1 MNISHFCIDRPI
13 FASVISIIITLG
25 GALTMLSLPI
35 AQYPDITPPQIT
47 VTATYPGADANV
59 VANNVAA
66 PIEQQVNGADN
77 MIYMSSASSSTGN
90 LTINAYFEIGTNP
103 ELAQVDVQ
111 NRVNLALPQLPQSV
125 QAQGVSVQK
134 KSSAFMMVIAIY
146 SPTERYDGTYIA
158 NYANIYVL
166 DALKR
171 ISGANQSSIFGT
183 PDYAM
188 RIWLRPDRMAQLGIT
203 ASDVQTAVANQNQQY
218 AVGRLGQ
225 SPTGGPVEQS
235 FAVTTTGRL
244 TEPAEFENIIIRAES
259 GGAAIVRLKDIGR
272 AELGQKDYSIRSRFQ
287 GKPATVIAVYQ
298 QPGANALDVSK
309 QVRATLAEMKK
320 SFPEGIDYKI
330 AMDTTEFTRASI
342 TDVVH
347 TFFEAVVLVV
357 IVVFVFLQSLR
368 ATLIPVLAVPVSIV
382 GTFMGMAALGFSINM
397 LTLFGMVLAIGIVV
411 DDAIV
416 VIENVERNMT
426 VHKLDPKTAAKK
438 AMDEVAGPVVA
449 IVLVLCAV
457 FVPVAFLGG
466 ITGQMYKQ
474 FAITIAIS
482 VVISGIVALT
492 LSPALA
498 SLLLKPGHHE
508 KRGFFRWFDNQFARM
523 TAGYT
528 RAVRLVIKRFAVGL
542 LLFVGMIVLAVFM
555 MRSVPTA
562 FLPPED
568 QGYLL
573 GAVIM
578 PDAASLDRT
587 GDVSDRVT
595 EYFMKQPAV
604 DSITTVDGYS
614 LLDSQNKNNSSTFF
628 VGFKSFEDRYSSA
641 NIRTQNARAVIVDAY
656 KTLSQVKQGIIL
668 PLNPPAIPGLGTTG
682 GTEVWIQSK
691 GDATVAQYAA
701 VVEEYVEKAKK
712 RPELTGVTSTFNA
725 SSQQMLVNVD
735 RDKAETLG
743 VPVEAVYSAMQTM
756 FGSLYVSQ
764 FNRNSRLWQVILQ
777 AEPTYRLKPEDLTQ
791 VFVRSKT
798 NSMVPLKSVVTYK
811 YVTGPDLVT
820 RFNNYPAVKVTT
832 NAAPGYS
839 SGQVITALEEIGA
852 QMPDGYSLAWSGEAF
867 EAKQSG
873 GTSGLVFVFGLVMV
887 FLILAAQ
894 YEKWN
899 LPFGV
904 LMAVPFAIFGALV
917 AIMLRGL
924 NNDVYFQIGLT
935 MLVALAAKN
944 AILIFEFAVLNRESG
959 ESIYDAAMTAAEER
973 LRPIVMTSLAFILG
987 CVPLA
992 IATGASANSRHSI
1005 GTGVI
1010 GGMLGATAIA
1020 VFFIPMFFY
1029 VLETMSDKRRGKK
1042 APGAAGGAAGGGPDG
1057 GAPGPQAPGTPGGGA
1072 TVATHEASG
1081 STAAAPA
1088 NPGATLAASSGA
1100 PTAPS
1105 AHREGD

>member
-13 FASVISIIITLG
+13 FASVISIVISLAG
-25 GALTMLSLPI
+25 VVAMLNLPI

-47 VTATYPGADANV
+47 VSATYPGASADV

-77 MIYMSSASSSTGN
+77 MIYMYSSSSSTGAFTLN
-90 LTINAYFEIGTNP
+90 CFFQIGTNP

-111 NRVNLALPQLPQSV
+111 NRVNLALPQLPSSV
-125 QAQGVSVQK
+125 QSQGIQVQK

-146 SPTERYDGTYIA
+146 SPTNRYDATYIA

-171 ISGANQSSIFGT
+171 IPGANQSSIFGT

-203 ASDVQTAVANQNQQY
+203 AGDVQRAVANQNQQF
-218 AVGRLGQ
+218 AVGRIGQ
-225 SPTGGPVEQS
+225 SPTGSAVEQS

-244 TEPAEFENIIIRAES
+244 ADPTEFENIILRAKN
-259 GGAAIVRLKDIGR
+259 GDAAIVRLGDIGR
-272 AELGQKDYSIRSRFQ
+272 AELGQKDYSIRSKFQ

-309 QVRATLAEMKK
+309 QVRATLAEMQK
-320 SFPEGIDYKI
+320 SFPEGISYSV

-342 TDVVH
+342 SDVVH
-347 TFFEAVVLVV
+347 TFFEALVLVV

-368 ATLIPVLAVPVSIV
+368 ATLIPVLAVPVSIL
-382 GTFMGMAALGFSINM
+382 GTFIGMLALNFSINM

-426 VHKLDPKTAAKK
+426 VHKLSPKDAAKR
-438 AMDEVAGPVVA
+438 AMDEVSGPVVA
-449 IVLVLCAV
+449 IVLVMCAV
-457 FVPVAFLGG
+457 FVPVAFLSG
-466 ITGQMYKQ
+466 ITGQLYKQ

-482 VVISGIVALT
+482 VVFSGLVALT

-498 SLLLKPGHHE
+498 ALLLKPGHHE
-508 KRGFFRWFDNQFARM
+508 KRGFFKWFDNAFARM
-523 TAGYT
+523 TTGYT
-528 RAVRLVIKRFAVGL
+528 NKVKLVIKRFGVA
-542 LLFVGMIVLAVFM
+542 LFMFLGMIVIAVFM
-555 MRSVPTA
+555 MRSIPTS

-578 PDAASLDRT
+578 PDSASLDRT
-587 GDVSDRVT
+587 GDVSQNVT
-595 EYFMKQPAV
+595 DFFMKQPAV
-604 DSITTVDGYS
+604 SSVTVVDGYS
-614 LLDSQNKNNSSTFF
+614 LLDSQNKNNAGAFF
-628 VGFKSFEDRYSSA
+628 IGFKSFDERYTWA
-641 NIRTQNARAVIVDAY
+641 NIRSQNARAVLIKAY
-656 KTLSQVKQGIIL
+656 ETLSKVKEGIIL
-668 PLNPPAIPGLGTTG
+668 PVNPPSIPGLGTTG
-682 GTEVWIQSK
+682 GTEVWVQAQ
-691 GDATVAQYAA
+691 GDATIAQLAA
-701 VVEEYVEKAKK
+701 VVDDFVAKAKK
-712 RPELTGVTSTFNA
+712 RPELTRVTSTFNA
-725 SSQQMLVNVD
+725 SAQQLLANVD
-735 RDKAETLG
+735 RDKSETLG
-743 VPVEAVYSAMQTM
+743 VPIEEVYSAMQTM

-764 FNRNSRLWQVILQ
+764 FNRSSRLWQVILQ
-777 AEPTYRLKPEDLTQ
+777 AEPSYRLTPQDLDQ
-791 VFVRSKT
+791 IYVRSKT
-798 NSMVPLKSVVTYK
+798 DSMVPLRSVVTSK
-811 YVTGPDLVT
+811 YVTGPDLIT
-820 RFNNYPAVKVTT
+820 RFNNFPAVKITV

-839 SGQVITALEEIGA
+839 SGQVVSALEAVGA
-852 QMPDGYSLAWSGEAF
+852 EVLPAGYNLGWSGEAY
-867 EAKQSG
+867 ESRQAG
-873 GTSGLVFVFGLVMV
+873 NTAVLVFAFGLVMV

-894 YEKWN
+894 YEKWS
-899 LPFGV
+899 LPIGV
-904 LMAVPFAIFGALV
+904 LMAVPFALFGALL

-924 NNDVYFQIGLT
+924 ENDVYFQIGLT

-944 AILIFEFAVLNRESG
+944 AILIFEFAVLNREQG
-959 ESIYDAAMTAAEER
+959 ESVYDAAVTAAAER

-1029 VLETMSDKRRGKK
+1029 VLERMSERSGGKEK
-1042 APGAAGGAAGGGPDG
+1042 PGPTGSKPDDTGNGTGPG
-1057 GAPGPQAPGTPGGGA
+1057 GAPKVT
-1072 TVATHEASG
+1072 
-1081 STAAAPA
+1081 
-1088 NPGATLAASSGA
+1088 
-1100 PTAPS
+1100 PS
-1105 AHREGD
+1105 ARREDE

>member
-13 FASVISIIITLG
+13 FASVISIVITLG
-25 GALTMLSLPI
+25 GALTMLALPV
-35 AQYPDITPPQIT
+35 AQYPDVTPPQIT
-47 VTATYPGADANV
+47 IAASYPGASADV

-77 MIYMSSASSSTGN
+77 MIYMNSSSSSTGN

-125 QAQGVSVQK
+125 QAQGVQIQK

-146 SPTERYDGTYIA
+146 SPQERYDATYIA

-166 DALKR
+166 DAIKR
-171 ISGANQSSIFGT
+171 IGGANQASIFGT

-188 RIWLRPDRMAQLGIT
+188 RIWLKPDRMAQLSIT
-203 ASDVQTAVANQNQQY
+203 AADVQRAVANQNQQF

-225 SPTGGPVEQS
+225 APTGGAVEQS
-235 FAVTTTGRL
+235 FAVTTPGRL
-244 TEPAEFENIIIRAES
+244 AEPADFDNIIVRAAS
-259 GGAAIVRLKDIGR
+259 QGTAIVRLKDVGR

-287 GKPATVIAVYQ
+287 GKPATIIAVYQ
-298 QPGANALDVSK
+298 QPGANALNVSK
-309 QVRATLAEMKK
+309 EVRATLAEMKK
-320 SFPEGIDYKI
+320 SFPEGLDYQI

-342 TDVVH
+342 SDVVH
-347 TFFEAVVLVV
+347 TFFEALVLVV
-357 IVVFVFLQSLR
+357 VVVFVFLQSLR
-368 ATLIPVLAVPVSIV
+368 ATVIPVLAVPVSIL
-382 GTFMGMAALGFSINM
+382 GTAMGMAMLGFSINM

-426 VHKLDPKTAAKK
+426 VHKLDPKAAAKR

-466 ITGQMYKQ
+466 ITGQLYKQ

-498 SLLLKPGHHE
+498 ALLLTSTHHE
-508 KRGFFRWFDNQFARM
+508 KKGFFRWFENVFARL

-528 RAVRLVIKRFAVGL
+528 RAVKFVIKRFVLAL
-542 LLFVGMIVLAVFM
+542 LLFGGMIVLTAVMF
-555 MRSVPTA
+555 RTVPGA

-587 GDVSDRVT
+587 GDVSRRVSD
-595 EYFMKQPAV
+595 YFMKQAAV
-604 DSITTVDGYS
+604 SSVTTVDGYS
-614 LLDSQNKNNSSTFF
+614 LLDSQNKNNAGTFF
-628 VGFKSFEDRYSSA
+628 IGLKGFDERYKFA
-641 NIRTQNARAVIVDAY
+641 NIRAQNARSVLIDAY
-656 KTLSQVKQGIIL
+656 ETLSRIREGIVI
-668 PLNPPAIPGLGTTG
+668 PVNPPSIPGLGTTG
-682 GTEVWIQSK
+682 GTEVWVQSK
-691 GDATVAQYAA
+691 GDASIPQLAA
-701 VVEEYVEKAKK
+701 VVQDFVHRAKE
-712 RPELTGVTSTFNA
+712 RPELSGVTSTFNA
-725 SSQQMLVNVD
+725 ASQQLLVDVD
-735 RDKAETLG
+735 RDKSETLG
-743 VPVEAVYSAMQTM
+743 VPIQDVYSAMQTM

-764 FNRNSRLWQVILQ
+764 FNRASRLWQVILQ
-777 AEPTYRLKPEDLTQ
+777 AEPSYRLKPQDLDQ
-791 VFVRSKT
+791 IYVRST
-798 NSMVPLKSVVTYK
+798 SGNMVPLKSVVTYR
-811 YVTGPDLVT
+811 YVTGPDLIT
-820 RFNNYPAVKVTT
+820 RFNNFPAVKITA

-839 SGQVITALEEIGA
+839 SGQVIAALEAIAA
-852 QMPDGYSLAWSGEAF
+852 QMPPGYDIAWSGEAY
-867 EAKQSG
+867 EARKSG
-873 GTSGLVFVFGLVMV
+873 GTSSLVFVFGLVMV

-894 YEKWN
+894 YEKWS

-904 LMAVPFAIFGALV
+904 LMAVPFAMFGALL
-917 AIMLRGL
+917 AILLRGL

-944 AILIFEFAVLNRESG
+944 AILIFEFAVINRDAG
-959 ESIYDAAMTAAEER
+959 ALPYDAALTAAEER
-973 LRPIVMTSLAFILG
+973 LRPIIMTSFAFILG
-987 CVPLA
+987 VVPLA
-992 IATGASANSRHSI
+992 IALGASANSRHSI

-1020 VFFIPMFFY
+1020 VFFIPMFY
-1029 VLETMSDKRRGKK
+1029 YLLEALSSRSRGKTMPPSSE
-1042 APGAAGGAAGGGPDG
+1042 AGPGSP
-1057 GAPGPQAPGTPGGGA
+1057 
-1072 TVATHEASG
+1072 H
-1081 STAAAPA
+1081 AAPSM
-1088 NPGATLAASSGA
+1088 P
-1100 PTAPS
+1100 
-1105 AHREGD
+1105 RKDD

>member
-1 MNISHFCIDRPI
+1 MNISRFCIDRPI

-25 GALTMLSLPI
+25 GALSMLSLPI

-47 VTATYPGADANV
+47 ISATYPGATADV

-77 MIYMSSASSSTGN
+77 MIYMNSSSSSTGN
-90 LTINAYFEIGTNP
+90 FTLNVFFQIGTNP

-125 QAQGVSVQK
+125 QSQGIQVQK

-146 SPTERYDGTYIA
+146 SPTDRYDPTYIA

-171 ISGANQSSIFGT
+171 VPGANQSSIFGT

-188 RIWLRPDRMAQLGIT
+188 RIWLKPDRMAQLGVT
-203 ASDVQTAVANQNQQY
+203 ASDVQKAVSNQNQQF
-218 AVGRLGQ
+218 AVGSIGQ
-225 SPTGGPVEQS
+225 SPTGTPVEQS

-244 TEPAEFENIIIRAES
+244 VDPAEFENIIIRAAS
-259 GGAAIVRLKDIGR
+259 GDAAIVRLRDIGR
-272 AELGQKDYSIRSRFQ
+272 AQLGQKDYSIRSKFQ
-287 GKPATVIAVYQ
+287 GKPATIIAVYQ

-309 QVRATLAEMKK
+309 QVRATLEQMKK
-320 SFPEGIDYKI
+320 SFPEGMDYSI

-342 TDVVH
+342 SDVIH
-347 TFFEAVVLVV
+347 TFFEALVLVV
-357 IVVFVFLQSLR
+357 IVVYVFLQSFR
-368 ATLIPVLAVPVSIV
+368 ATLIPVIAVPVSIL
-382 GTFMGMAALGFSINM
+382 GTFMGMLALGFSINM

-416 VIENVERNMT
+416 VVENVERNMN
-426 VHKLDPKTAAKK
+426 VHKLSPKDAAKR
-438 AMDEVAGPVVA
+438 AMDEVSGPVVA

-466 ITGQMYKQ
+466 ITGQLYKQ

-482 VVISGIVALT
+482 VVFSGVVALT

-498 SLLLKPGHHE
+498 ALLLKPGHHE
-508 KRGFFRWFDNQFARM
+508 KKGFFRWFDNSFGRM
-523 TAGYT
+523 TSGYT
-528 RAVRLVIKRFAVGL
+528 RLVRLAIKRFVVAL
-542 LLFVGMIVLAVFM
+542 LLFAGMIALAVVM
-555 MRSVPTA
+555 MKSIPTS

-587 GDVSDRVT
+587 GDVSQHVT
-595 EYFMKQPAV
+595 DYFMKQPAV
-604 DSITTVDGYS
+604 SSVTIVDGYS
-614 LLDSQNKNNSSTFF
+614 LLDSQNKNNASTFF
-628 VGFKSFEDRYSSA
+628 IGFKSFDERYKWA
-641 NIRTQNARAVIVDAY
+641 NIRTQNARAVLIGAY
-656 KTLSQVKQGIIL
+656 ENLSKVKEGIIL
-668 PLNPPAIPGLGTTG
+668 PVNPPSIPGLGTTG
-682 GTEVWIQSK
+682 GTEMWIQSK
-691 GDATVAQYAA
+691 GDATIPQLAG
-701 VVEEYVEKAKK
+701 VVDDFIAKAKQ
-712 RPELTGVTSTFNA
+712 RPELSRVTSTFNA
-725 SSQQMLVNVD
+725 SSQQLLVNVD
-735 RDKAETLG
+735 RDRAETLG
-743 VPVEAVYSAMQTM
+743 VPIEEVYSAMQTM

-764 FNRNSRLWQVILQ
+764 FNRSSRLWQVILQ
-777 AEPTYRLKPEDLTQ
+777 AEPSYRLKPQDLDQ
-791 VFVRSKT
+791 IYVRART
-798 NSMVPLKSVVTYK
+798 GSMVPLKALVTTQFA
-811 YVTGPDLVT
+811 TGPDLVT
-820 RFNNYPAVKVTT
+820 RFNNFPAVKITA

-839 SGQVITALEEIGA
+839 SGQVLSTLDEVA
-852 QMPDGYSLAWSGEAF
+852 QEVMPAGYDVGWSGEAY
-867 EAKQSG
+867 EARQAG
-873 GTSGLVFVFGLVMV
+873 GTSGLVFVFGLIMV

-894 YEKWN
+894 YEKWS
-899 LPFGV
+899 LPVGV
-904 LMAVPFAIFGALV
+904 LMAVPFALFGALL
-917 AIMLRGL
+917 AILLRGL
-924 NNDVYFQIGLT
+924 ENDVYFQIGLT

-959 ESIYDAAMTAAEER
+959 ESVYDAAVTAATER

-1010 GGMLGATAIA
+1010 GGMLGATVIA

-1029 VLETMSDKRRGKK
+1029 VLETMSERKSGEKTQGPTASPPDH
-1042 APGAAGGAAGGGPDG
+1042 GA
-1057 GAPGPQAPGTPGGGA
+1057 
-1072 TVATHEASG
+1072 
-1081 STAAAPA
+1081 
-1088 NPGATLAASSGA
+1088 GA
-1100 PTAPS
+1100 PTATPS
-1105 AHREGD
+1105 AKREGD

>member
-13 FASVISIIITLG
+13 FASVISIVITLG
-25 GALTMLSLPI
+25 GTLAMFSLPI

-47 VTATYPGADANV
+47 ISATYPGASADV

-77 MIYMSSASSSTGN
+77 MIYMNSSSSSTGVYT
-90 LTINAYFEIGTNP
+90 LNAYFQIGTNP

-111 NRVNLALPQLPQSV
+111 NRVNLALPQLPSSV
-125 QAQGVSVQK
+125 QSQGIQVQK

-146 SPTERYDGTYIA
+146 SPSNRYDATYIA

-171 ISGANQSSIFGT
+171 IPGANQSAIFGT

-188 RIWLRPDRMAQLGIT
+188 RIWLKPDRMAQLGVT
-203 ASDVQTAVANQNQQY
+203 AADVQRAVANQNQQF
-218 AVGRLGQ
+218 AVGRIGQ
-225 SPTGGPVEQS
+225 SPTGAPVEQS

-244 TEPAEFENIIIRAES
+244 TSPAEFENIIIRAAN
-259 GGAAIVRLKDIGR
+259 GDAAIVRLKDIGR

-309 QVRATLAEMKK
+309 QVHATLTEMKK
-320 SFPEGIDYKI
+320 QFPQGIDYDI
-330 AMDTTEFTRASI
+330 AMDTTDFTRASI
-342 TDVVH
+342 SDVIH
-347 TFFEAVVLVV
+347 TFFEALVLVV
-357 IVVFVFLQSLR
+357 IVVFVFLQSMR

-382 GTFMGMAALGFSINM
+382 GTFMGMLALGFSINM

-416 VIENVERNMT
+416 VIENVERNMN
-426 VHKLDPKTAAKK
+426 VHKLSPKEAAKR
-438 AMDEVAGPVVA
+438 AMDEVSGPVVA

-466 ITGQMYKQ
+466 ITGQLYKQ

-482 VVISGIVALT
+482 VVLSGVVALT

-498 SLLLKPGHHE
+498 ALLLKPGHHE
-508 KRGFFRWFDNQFARM
+508 KRGFFRWFDNAFARM
-523 TAGYT
+523 TTSYSN
-528 RAVRLVIKRFAVGL
+528 VVKLVIKRFGIAL
-542 LLFVGMIVLAVFM
+542 CLFVGMIALAVVM
-555 MRSVPTA
+555 MKTIPSS

-587 GDVSDRVT
+587 GAVSAKVT
-595 EYFMKQPAV
+595 DYFMKQPAV
-604 DSITTVDGYS
+604 STVTTVDGYS
-614 LLDSQNKNNSSTFF
+614 LLDSQNKNNAGTFF
-628 VGFKSFEDRYSSA
+628 IGFKSFDERYKFA
-641 NIRTQNARAVIVDAY
+641 NIRTQNARAVIIAAY
-656 KTLSQVKQGIIL
+656 ETLSKVKEGIIL
-668 PLNPPAIPGLGTTG
+668 PVNPPSIPGLGTTG
-682 GTEVWIQSK
+682 GTEVWIQAQ
-691 GDATVAQYAA
+691 GDATIAQLAQVVQDFVA
-701 VVEEYVEKAKK
+701 KAKE
-712 RPELTGVTSTFNA
+712 RPELGRVTSTFNA
-725 SSQQMLVNVD
+725 SAQQLLVDVD
-735 RDKAETLG
+735 RDKSETLG
-743 VPVEAVYSAMQTM
+743 VPIEEVYSAMQTM

-764 FNRNSRLWQVILQ
+764 FNRSSRLWQVILQ
-777 AEPTYRLKPEDLTQ
+777 AEPSYRLSPADLDQ
-791 VFVRSKT
+791 IYVRSKSD
-798 NSMVPLKSVVTYK
+798 NMVPLKAVVTSK
-811 YVTGPDLVT
+811 YVTGPDLIT
-820 RFNNYPAVKVTT
+820 RFNNFPAVKLTV
-832 NAAPGYS
+832 NAAPGRS
-839 SGQVITALEEIGA
+839 TGEVISAIEEVGSEV
-852 QMPDGYSLAWSGEAF
+852 MPSGYSLGWSGEAY
-867 EAKQSG
+867 EARQSG
-873 GTSGLVFVFGLVMV
+873 GTSGLVFVFGLIMV

-894 YEKWN
+894 YEKWS

-904 LMAVPFAIFGALV
+904 LMAVPFALFGALL
-917 AIMLRGL
+917 AILLRGL
-924 NNDVYFQIGLT
+924 ENDVYFQIGLT

-959 ESIYDAAMTAAEER
+959 ESVYDSAISAASER

-992 IATGASANSRHSI
+992 IALGASANSRHSI

-1010 GGMLGATAIA
+1010 GGMLGATVIA

-1029 VLETMSDKRRGKK
+1029 VLETMSEKSSGKK
-1042 APGAAGGAAGGGPDG
+1042 TPGPTDEPPPHDLGAGPGGPSVK
-1057 GAPGPQAPGTPGGGA
+1057 P
-1072 TVATHEASG
+1072 
-1081 STAAAPA
+1081 
-1088 NPGATLAASSGA
+1088 LAR
-1100 PTAPS
+1100 
-1105 AHREGD
+1105 REDV